1 MPVFERTSRY
11 PYPRAKV
18 FAWHTRPGAFARL
31 SPPGMVT
38 ALKLHTDGIN
48 VGSETELLISH
59 PLVAGLL
66 PDIPRPGARKGAP
79 IGVRWLVRHV
89 ELVPNERFV
98 DEQVRGPFKSWR
110 HEHHFA
116 DGPDGSTVLT
126 DTVTWNLP
134 RAVPTRLVESKLRA
148 LFRFREPQ
156 LRDDLELLHRLDAAP
171 TTVLMAG
178 ASGMIGRQLAALL
191 TTAGHRVVR
200 LVRSEPHGPDE
211 VRWDPRSL
219 HVPSRAFDDAS
230 VVVNLSGE
238 TIGGRFTEARK
249 AEILSSRV
257 DATTT
262 LAEGIAR
269 HAPDATLVQA
279 SAVGYYGARRPG
291 ELLDEASTRGTGF
304 LADVVEAW
312 ERAGAPAHHAG
323 ARTAFLRTGIV
334 LSAGGG
340 ALLPQ
345 LPLYLVGAGGRM
357 TSADKWLSW
366 ITLDDLARAYVHTA
380 FTPALSGPIP
390 AVAPNP
396 VTQGEFASTLG
407 SVLHRPAVLPTP
419 SFGPKLL
426 LGSEGYDQLIDTDQ
440 RVSSAKLIGS
450 EFRFGQTT
458 LTDGLRHVLQK
469 G

>member
-1 MPVFERTSRY
+1 MPRFTHTSTYPLPREVVFD
-11 PYPRAKV
+11 
-18 FAWHTRPGAFARL
+18 WHTRPGGFVRL
-31 SPPGMVT
+31 TPPGMATIVSGP
-38 ALKLHTDGIN
+38 TDGIN
-48 VGSETELLISH
+48 PGSELELRISS
-59 PLVAGLL
+59 PIVAGLL
-66 PDIPRPGARKGAP
+66 PGPGGKP
-79 IGVRWLVRHV
+79 LGVAWRVRHV
-89 ELVPNERFV
+89 ALIPGVEFV
-98 DEQVRGPFKSWR
+98 DEQVSGPFLSWR

-148 LFRFREPQ
+148 LFRFREQQ

-178 ASGMIGRQLAALL
+178 ASGMIGRQLAALF

-200 LVRSEPHGPDE
+200 LVRSEPHGQDE
-211 VRWDPRSL
+211 LRWDPRSL
-219 HVPSRAFDDAS
+219 HVPSRAFDHAS

-312 ERAGAPAHHAG
+312 ERAAAPANRAG

-366 ITLDDLARAYVHTA
+366 ITLDDLVRAYVHTA
-380 FTPALSGPIP
+380 FRPALGGPIP

-440 RVSSAKLIGS
+440 RVSAAKLIGS